1 LLFTIKRIA
10 AWLLLFVFLSG
21 TTEAYELLKLPM
33 LFSHYAEHSNEQPA
47 LSFSDFLLDHYFGN
61 SEHSHSHDQL
71 PFQGNH
77 HNHVVEAPID
87 QPLIQHFSFIF
98 HVVHAHYNVTLQT
111 FIPEGCHSSI
121 WQPPKA

>member
-1 LLFTIKRIA
+1 MKRIA

-21 TTEAYELLKLPM
+21 TTEAHELLKLPM
-33 LFSHYAEHSNEQPA
+33 LFSHYAEHSSEQPA

-87 QPLIQHFSFIF
+87 RPLIQHFSFIIP
-98 HVVHAHYNVTLQT
+98 VAHAQYTTPVPA
-111 FIPEGCHSSI
+111 FIPEGCASSV
-121 WQPPKA
+121 WQPPKF